1 MDATAAGRAV
11 RHVSQPGL
19 VMWRKIKFYFM
30 SAIIIALA
38 GLALYYRYFP
48 QQAMI
53 RRTVDTPAVVQQIQR
68 LNELVTVK
76 YSIQKVIGLE
86 EQKVPFGSEKVLLM
100 VQATVLGG
108 VDLAQISTQDVI
120 ATETGSVT
128 IKLPA
133 PRVMHVFVN
142 DNETKVWD
150 RSKTWWTPWVG
161 FNPELEQNARRAAL
175 EAVQQAALQMGILSN
190 AQQNAE
196 STIRE
201 FLRTTSLSNVTF
213 QATTPAN

>member
-1 MDATAAGRAV
+1 
-11 RHVSQPGL
+11 
-19 VMWRKIKFYFM
+19 MWHKIKIYFV

-38 GLALYYRYFP
+38 GLALYYRFFP
-48 QQAMI
+48 QQTVM
-53 RRTVDTPAVVQQIQR
+53 RRTIDTPAVVQQIQR
-68 LNELVTVK
+68 LSELVTVK

-108 VDLAQISTQDVI
+108 VDLSQVSTQDVTS
-120 ATETGSVT
+120 AAAGSLT
-128 IKLPA
+128 IMLPA
-133 PRVMHVFVN
+133 PRVLHVFVN

-150 RSKTWWTPWVG
+150 RSKTWWTPWVD

-196 STIRE
+196 NTVRE
-201 FLRTTSLSNVTF
+201 FLRAAGISNVTF
-213 QATTPAN
+213 EVRANAD